1 MKNKI
6 ILSAIGLCLA
16 SSLSATSLFSDSFNT
31 NFDKEIEKFFNE
43 DSFFAIPSS
52 RYKINILNST
62 YPKMNLFEND
72 KKYTFEFELAGIDKE
87 NIKVSIDEHN
97 ILKVSGE
104 KKELTKDEKKD
115 MVRQERFYGSFSRSI
130 SLPDDIDR
138 EKIAVTHNNGIL
150 KVVVTKDSKKIKNKV
165 KILPIN

>member
-6 ILSAIGLCLA
+6 ILSTIGFCLA
-16 SSLSATSLFSDSFNT
+16 SSLSAATFFSDSFNT
-31 NFDKEIEKFFNE
+31 TFDKEIEKFFN
-43 DSFFAIPSS
+43 DDGFFTVPSRGYKLNFFA
-52 RYKINILNST
+52 NS
-62 YPKMNLFEND
+62 YPKMNLFEN
-72 KKYTFEFELAGIDKE
+72 KKEYTFEFELAGIDKK

-97 ILKVSGE
+97 ILKISGE

-138 EKIAVTHNNGIL
+138 EKISVTHNNGIL
-150 KVVVTKDSKKIKNKV
+150 KVVVAKDSKKVENRV